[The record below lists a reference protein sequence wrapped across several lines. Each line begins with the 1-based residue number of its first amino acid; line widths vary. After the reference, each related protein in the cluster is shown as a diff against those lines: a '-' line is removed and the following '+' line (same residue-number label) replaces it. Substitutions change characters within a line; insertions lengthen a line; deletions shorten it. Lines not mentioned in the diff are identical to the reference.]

1 MANKQ
6 QAQGAKP
13 QGPKP
18 KGSPFVWVVLVF
30 IAMIII
36 SLPTVLLVLFGML
49 PFIVAFIVERSKP
62 RYAAICV
69 GAMNFSGVFPYL
81 LDSWGGRH
89 TVSEA
94 MNMLTDLFSL
104 MVMYSA
110 SAFGWL
116 IFIAVPPVVVTFL
129 AVINE
134 RHIAQLRKRQREII
148 AEWGVGVAGEKPE
161 KTPAAKPVEMAAAVS

>member
-1 MANKQ
+1 MAKKQ
-6 QAQGAKP
+6 KAQEQKPQGAKAKG
-13 QGPKP
+13 QKA
-18 KGSPFVWVVLVF
+18 KGSPFIWISLALV
-30 IAMIII
+30 ATVII

-49 PFIVAFIVERSKP
+49 PFIVAFIVERTKP

-89 TVSEA
+89 TVNEA
-94 MNMLTDLFSL
+94 MKMLTDLFSL

-134 RHIAQLRKRQREII
+134 RRIAQLRKRQQEII
-148 AEWGVGVAGEKPE
+148 AEWGTGVAEE
-161 KTPAAKPVEMAAAVS
+161 TPAG